1 MWREWVWS
9 DWFIEEKPTTCSIK
23 YSVPTAWLHGR
34 TTRQQITQQ
43 ESLFITRWQNEWNT
57 PRLWFISHTS
67 TNEHLTDGGV
77 VNSEMKHKTCCF
89 FATKQWMIIGLYVD
103 KEGKNRSRT
112 CPWRVD
118 ASLKQLKEENKQIHS
133 IGWMMTDHACRL
145 GPWLST
151 R

>member
-1 MWREWVWS
+1 MWREWLWS
-9 DWFIEEKPTTCSIK
+9 DWFIEEKPTTCSIR
-23 YSVPTAWLHGR
+23 YSVPTAWLHA
-34 TTRQQITQQ
+34 RQQITQQ

-89 FATKQWMIIGLYVD
+89 FATKQWMIIDLYVD
-103 KEGKNRSRT
+103 KEGKPGVEPVLEELMIPLNNI
-112 CPWRVD
+112 
-118 ASLKQLKEENKQIHS
+118 KEENKQIYS
-133 IGWMMTDHACRL
+133 RGWLMTDHTCRL